1 MKKRKHICQGDIYM
15 ASLDGMDSE
24 QKNARPVIII
34 SANIRNE
41 TSPNVFIFPITHANK
56 KSQPCHYILNK
67 SKYPFF
73 IYTKNIV
80 LCEEGRS
87 ISKKRLERFLG
98 QIDVEDILAILERKE
113 YIFIEKS

>member
-1 MKKRKHICQGDIYM
+1 MKKDKHIYQGDVYM
-15 ASLDGMDSE
+15 ANLDGVDSE
-24 QKNARPVIII
+24 QKNVRPVIII

-56 KSQPCHYILNK
+56 KKQPCHYTLDK
-67 SKYPFF
+67 EKYSFF
-73 IYTKNIV
+73 IYNKNIV

-98 QIDVEDILAILERKE
+98 TIEEYDILEILKIKE
-113 YIFIEKS
+113 YVFIEK